1 MNIFEAYNKTKKEL
15 ESAGIE
21 DYVFEA
27 KQIIFKFGNSYEL
40 HKSAY
45 RISKQ

>member
-1 MNIFEAYNKTKKEL
+1 MNIFEAYNSTKRAL

-27 KQIIFKFGNSYEL
+27 KQIIKHITGFSNSEILMNYTN
-40 HKSAY
+40 A
-45 RISKQ
+45 

>member
-27 KQIIFKFGNSYEL
+27 KQIIKHIKGFQIRKFL
-40 HKSAY
+40 
-45 RISKQ
+45 